1 MSRTSWL
8 HRSARWTALL
18 AFALATLAPSVAHA
32 LRHARG
38 EMLPWSLLC
47 SATGSMRVITAL
59 DQDGNPVEPGLHPFE
74 PCAYCALHHDGV
86 APPAAAAPPIAQAT
100 ASQQPPSALH
110 APRLP
115 LAWRGAQPRAP
126 PWHA

>member
-8 HRSARWTALL
+8 HRSARWAALL
-18 AFALATLAPSVAHA
+18 AIALATLAPSVAHA

-59 DQDGNPVEPGLHPFE
+59 DDDGNPVEPGLKPFE
-74 PCAYCALHHDGV
+74 PCAYCAWHHDGV
-86 APPAAAAPPIAQAT
+86 APPAAAALPLAQAT
-100 ASQQPPSALH
+100 AGQETPRASH

-126 PWHA
+126 PVRA